1 MKRGPL
7 RDGLGSRRDDRWRGR
22 QHDQQSAL
30 TMSDTSKGSFVAGP
44 GASSGVFSGRGQLLE
59 GVEG

>member
-1 MKRGPL
+1 MV
-7 RDGLGSRRDDRWRGR
+7 
-22 QHDQQSAL
+22 SAADATTAVANTTNTAHL

>member
-1 MKRGPL
+1 ML
-7 RDGLGSRRDDRWRGR
+7 SAADAMTVEAVTNATSRAR
-22 QHDQQSAL
+22 L

-44 GASSGVFSGRGQLLE
+44 GASSGVFSNRKQLLE

>member
-7 RDGLGSRRDDRWRGR
+7 GDAADAMTVEAVTNATSRAR
-22 QHDQQSAL
+22 L

>member
-1 MKRGPL
+1 MV
-7 RDGLGSRRDDRWRGR
+7 
-22 QHDQQSAL
+22 SAADARTAGAVGNTTNRARL

-44 GASSGVFSGRGQLLE
+44 GASSGVFSDRGQLLE